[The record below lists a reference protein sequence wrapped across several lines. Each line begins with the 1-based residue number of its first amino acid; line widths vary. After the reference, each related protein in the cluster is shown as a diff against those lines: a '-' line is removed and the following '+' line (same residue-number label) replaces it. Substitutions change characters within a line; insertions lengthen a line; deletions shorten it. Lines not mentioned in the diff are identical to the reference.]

1 MNWYLSNEGGEPL
14 GPLEGELIERGI
26 LAGRVPPD
34 SLVCPVGSKKWKP
47 LDAVPAFAAALRKVA
62 PPPQPPTPDPGV
74 VPAAREAPTT
84 RTRASQL
91 DTTVVVGKPRT
102 AGLGP
107 ADPRTEPAPS
117 RTSVFVALAVGLTL
131 AVAIP
136 SAAIWYARNESRKA
150 AEHAAYCSDLGKG
163 IDKAVSSDRFTDAR
177 SLLERVQTECRDL
190 AAANAPDTAS
200 TEKRIAAAEQSASAR
215 QAAAQEAARKAAQD
229 QAVKDRFAVEKKQI
243 QEQIDRARSQ
253 TASGRPDQ
261 AAESLDA
268 AAGPL
273 NQFKD
278 TVVDKSGDV
287 GLIRAMLDAE
297 RARIQPQLDAYLEL
311 HPTVEY
317 LVAKCETQRDALRS
331 VNAEFAQAQSR
342 GNVPA
347 MQSLA
352 NKAQIAAQQ
361 WSSTRNRLSAAD
373 PGKVKAHCSLE

>member
-62 PPPQPPTPDPGV
+62 PPPQPPPPAPGV
-74 VPAAREAPTT
+74 APAAREAPTT

-91 DTTVVVGKPRT
+91 ETTVVVGKPRT
-102 AGLGP
+102 TGLEP
-107 ADPRTEPAPS
+107 SVPRAEPAPS

-131 AVAIP
+131 AVALP
-136 SAAIWYARNESRKA
+136 SAAIWYSRDKSKKE
-150 AEHAAYCSDLGKG
+150 AEHAAHCANLSNG
-163 IDKAVSSDRFTDAR
+163 IDKAVSGERFYDAR
-177 SLLERVQTECRDL
+177 SLLEQMQTECGEP
-190 AAANAPDTAS
+190 AAAGTLDTAS
-200 TEKRIAAAEQSASAR
+200 MQKRIAAAEQSASVR
-215 QAAAQEAARKAAQD
+215 QAAAKEAARKAAED
-229 QAVKDRFAVEKKQI
+229 QAVKDRFAGERKQI
-243 QEQIDRARSQ
+243 QDLIDRARSQ
-253 TASGRPDQ
+253 SASGRPDQ
-261 AAESLDA
+261 AVESLDA
-268 AAGPL
+268 AALPL

-287 GLIRAMLDAE
+287 GQVKAMLEAE
-297 RARIQPQLDAYLEL
+297 RARLQPQLDAYLEL
-311 HPTVEY
+311 HPTIEY

-342 GNVPA
+342 GNAAA
-347 MQSLA
+347 MQTLA

-361 WSSTRNRLSAAD
+361 WSNTRNRLAAAD
-373 PGKVKAHCSLE
+373 PGKVKAHCNLE